1 MKIYGVIMAGGG
13 GTRFW
18 PLSRKETPKQLLNLS
33 GKDLM
38 INETIDRI
46 TCQIPKKDIFIVT
59 NATQKEKM
67 IEATKGR
74 IDSTHILC
82 EAAARNT
89 AACVG
94 FAAITIVKKYG
105 DGIMCVFPADHFIK
119 DEGTFSKTL
128 GRAIQI
134 ADESNQLVTMGISP
148 TYPSTGYGY
157 IKYDNSGKCDNTEK
171 CDNSGKYDNS
181 RKCDNTEKCD
191 NTGKCDDSRKRDN
204 TEQKDRDEISEYK
217 VIEFKE
223 KPDLE
228 TAKSYLE
235 SGQYAWNSGM
245 FVWKASVILEE
256 FRKYLP
262 DIYDNLKEIEKAYD
276 AESLDAGEN
285 INKKIDE
292 IYKRIRSISID
303 YGIMEQS
310 DKVVVIP
317 AEFGWSDVGSFD
329 NLGVMYDSDDNG
341 NIIQGNH
348 IGIETKDCIVYAKN
362 KLIAT
367 IELENIVVVE
377 TDDTVLVCKKDRVQ
391 DVKKIVEKLA
401 EEGKEEFL

>member
-1 MKIYGVIMAGGG
+1 
-13 GTRFW
+13 
-18 PLSRKETPKQLLNLS
+18 
-33 GKDLM
+33 
-38 INETIDRI
+38 
-46 TCQIPKKDIFIVT
+46 
-59 NATQKEKM
+59 
-67 IEATKGR
+67 
-74 IDSTHILC
+74 
-82 EAAARNT
+82 
-89 AACVG
+89 
-94 FAAITIVKKYG
+94 
-105 DGIMCVFPADHFIK
+105 
-119 DEGTFSKTL
+119 
-128 GRAIQI
+128 
-134 ADESNQLVTMGISP
+134 MGISP

-292 IYKRIRSISID
+292 I
-303 YGIMEQS
+303 
-310 DKVVVIP
+310 
-317 AEFGWSDVGSFD
+317 
-329 NLGVMYDSDDNG
+329 
-341 NIIQGNH
+341 
-348 IGIETKDCIVYAKN
+348 
-362 KLIAT
+362 
-367 IELENIVVVE
+367 
-377 TDDTVLVCKKDRVQ
+377 
-391 DVKKIVEKLA
+391 
-401 EEGKEEFL
+401 